1 MLNLSCNLSTV
12 GQMNADQYCLQSVK
26 NYDYENF
33 LSCLLLPDRC
43 RGDIVALRAFN
54 IELAQVGVTTTREP
68 LAGLMRLQF
77 WRDTL
82 TAVHEGRS
90 PQQPVAQLLHR
101 AVQRHGLQKRWLRQL
116 IESREQL
123 IHSPGFDTVEQ
134 VEAYAEAS
142 NSALYYLTLQ
152 AAGVQS
158 MEADHCASHLG
169 KSEGI
174 VRLLRGVSFLA
185 GKKQIM
191 LPRQLM
197 AEHGVSEEDV
207 FRRCQEQKLQD
218 VVFTLAS
225 LANQHIEHARDLSR
239 EVSRDA
245 LLVLLPVVATASA
258 LRRLQRVNFDVFH
271 PQLAQRDGWLP
282 AALWWARFK
291 RRL

>member
-1 MLNLSCNLSTV
+1 M
-12 GQMNADQYCLQSVK
+12 
-26 NYDYENF
+26 
-33 LSCLLLPDRC
+33 
-43 RGDIVALRAFN
+43 
-54 IELAQVGVTTTREP
+54 
-68 LAGLMRLQF
+68 
-77 WRDTL
+77 
-82 TAVHEGRS
+82 
-90 PQQPVAQLLHR
+90 
-101 AVQRHGLQKRWLRQL
+101 
-116 IESREQL
+116 
-123 IHSPGFDTVEQ
+123 
-134 VEAYAEAS
+134 EAYAEAS